1 MFSRDTW
8 FEIFSTVRKNKLR
21 TFLSGFT
28 VALGIFIFIVL
39 FGFGNGLK
47 NQFKEFFLDDAT
59 NVLTIFP
66 SKTSKPYKGFK
77 TNRQIEFKNDDIID
91 LEKNFKFFLENISPR
106 ITRYA
111 QSSYKLE
118 SNNYRTVGVSPS
130 YIYFEKHVL
139 MKGRYINNDDVTSKK
154 KYAVIGRLVAQD
166 LFGTDVD
173 PLGEYINIDSSNFK
187 IIGIFKDS
195 GGDNEERVIVMPYT
209 TRQLLEKS
217 NDKIGQILVSFRP
230 ELGYIGAVAFE
241 DKIRNFFEI
250 KKSID
255 PTDPRGIFIR
265 NIAKDLKNN
274 QTFSSVLQYIVAFVG
289 LGTLLAGI
297 IGISN
302 IMVFVVKE
310 RTKEL
315 GVRKAL
321 GASPKAIV
329 GTILL
334 ESIFITTLFGY
345 IGMIFGV
352 VLLNNMGSSL
362 AEDYFIKNPYVDSY
376 TAIFSTIILI
386 IFGAIAGY
394 IPAKRASKI
403 SPIEAMRDE

>member
-8 FEIFSTVRKNKLR
+8 IEIFSTIGKNKLR

-47 NQFKEFFLDDAT
+47 NQFKDFFLDDAT

-77 TNRQIEFKNDDIID
+77 SNRQIEFKNDDIID
-91 LEKNFKFFLENISPR
+91 LEKNFKFFWENISPR

-111 QSSYKLE
+111 QSSFKLE

-217 NDKIGQILVSFRP
+217 NDKINQILVSFRP

-241 DKIRNFFEI
+241 DKIRNFFEV

-265 NIAKDLKNN
+265 NVAKDLKNN
-274 QTFSSVLQYIVAFVG
+274 QTFSSVLQYIVTFVG

-362 AEDYFIKNPYVDSY
+362 AEDYFIKNPYVDTY

>member
-274 QTFSSVLQYIVAFVG
+274 QTFSSVLQYIVTFVG

-321 GASPKAIV
+321 GASPNAIV

>member
-139 MKGRYINNDDVTSKK
+139 MKGRYINNDDVISKK

-274 QTFSSVLQYIVAFVG
+274 QTFSSVLQYIVTFVG

>member
-77 TNRQIEFKNDDIID
+77 SNRQIEFKNDDIID

-111 QSSYKLE
+111 QSSFKLE

-217 NDKIGQILVSFRP
+217 NDKINQILVSFRP
-230 ELGYIGAVAFE
+230 ELGYMGAVAFE
-241 DKIRNFFEI
+241 DKIRNFFEV

-265 NIAKDLKNN
+265 NVAKDLKNN
-274 QTFSSVLQYIVAFVG
+274 QTFSSVLQYIVTFVG

-321 GASPKAIV
+321 GASPNAIV

-352 VLLNNMGSSL
+352 ILLNNMGSSL

>member
-111 QSSYKLE
+111 QSSFKLE

-217 NDKIGQILVSFRP
+217 NDKINQILVSFRP

-274 QTFSSVLQYIVAFVG
+274 QTFSSVLQYIVTFVG

-321 GASPKAIV
+321 GASPNAIV

-352 VLLNNMGSSL
+352 ILLNNMGSSL

>member
-8 FEIFSTVRKNKLR
+8 FEIFSTIGKNKLR

-77 TNRQIEFKNDDIID
+77 SNRQIEFKNDDIID

-217 NDKIGQILVSFRP
+217 NDKINQILVSFRP

-241 DKIRNFFEI
+241 DKIRNFFEV

-265 NIAKDLKNN
+265 NVAKDLKNN

-352 VLLNNMGSSL
+352 ILLNNMGSSL

>member
-111 QSSYKLE
+111 QSSFKLE

-139 MKGRYINNDDVTSKK
+139 MKGRYINNDDVISKK

-241 DKIRNFFEI
+241 DKIRNFFEV

-274 QTFSSVLQYIVAFVG
+274 QTFSSVLQYIVTFVG

>member
-274 QTFSSVLQYIVAFVG
+274 QTFSSVLQYIVTFVG